1 MQKRCNSAAVAL
13 WFVLHSQL
21 ATHNYSTMTNPVT
34 STPKY
39 KEIDGLD
46 ALAKALI
53 YKYPDIAW
61 KGTFRTLAGKIG
73 LLDKGDVTWW
83 RKLPEQTQALA
94 DFLNIPV
101 EDLGVLA
108 KSSTFVVSFSD
119 FPALKPLDL
128 KREAPWLLGQEV
140 LSGGQKISD
149 YGRDTLDEWLQPNP
163 ASWRPP
169 SEQAWLQV
177 DSPIEQQLLT
187 QQLLAAGQFV
197 VLVVPTLA
205 DAAEPLQAGKPL
217 IVSVSASGGEADFYA
232 LADRPDGAGLLVI
245 APFPFPVQMRSSA
258 ADSFYD
264 WDRLALRGR
273 ERRKFEVIHPGALN
287 DFKRWAWT
295 LLPDWREKL
304 LDWVGHRLDRHHP
317 DPLFTADEAKKWL
330 ADFDPQSVW
339 FSTPSNLL
347 QLCQLMNSRKLPK
360 VTDKDC
366 GVKLAKA
373 LFKAG
378 PAYRHEQMAA
388 LVQARW
394 NSREVQWRGSLPMSV
409 WLSLSPDALV
419 AVSPAA
425 IEQSASGKNLV
436 TVKKELAKLR
446 IAAEL
451 GHPDALLASGLI
463 QVDADGCYDFL
474 HRTLATLLVRDQLLQ
489 QMATNAAEDWG
500 WACFDEQRRPLVDA
514 VLDAMSLEQLVGT
527 SQRACAGFVEG
538 NASAAMIGAREALFM
553 AVGRRI
559 AVGNSIE
566 AADVLPLAR
575 CVIAQL
581 DMVSV
586 IWTIPAPYS
595 RPTQTDDDSLQWL
608 TACWAWSLL
617 PNGRA
622 ASEASVPDDS
632 WLFPGWCQALPETP
646 HWVTALWVDEKYEPA
661 SPAWLQFL
669 RVIDEWLKD
678 VDAPVVDAPRA
689 LHVGLLA
696 GAAAGR
702 WLPDVSWWAKVN
714 EYRWAQDA
722 LIARLDAWGA
732 RDAPQVALRLWPSWL
747 AFERSFPR
755 ESSWLA
761 TVSRI
766 RRWLLSTM
774 KHLAALDA
782 LNDGDLWYLARLP
795 VSLPPEIRPLLFK
808 KLTPL
813 LLKELPSTLVAAL
826 EQTPTIVA
834 LGQEEAFF
842 ERFSAGIAPLLHG
855 FLAHER
861 LGFAAATCLWRWD
874 ADAAIQRLQDSLHL
888 DNLARQHLLRACP
901 AVHLPV
907 AAKALQTN
915 PELFDLPALDGW
927 ARQQLPNAGAGA
939 PALLAV
945 IRAAQAAIDNQA

>member
-1 MQKRCNSAAVAL
+1 MQKVTDCGMVDASPQCTIHTDLAV
-13 WFVLHSQL
+13 
-21 ATHNYSTMTNPVT
+21 THPVT
-34 STPKY
+34 STLKY
-39 KEIDGLD
+39 ERFNSARKLATALRASAPAVYSECQPP
-46 ALAKALI
+46 ALAQ
-53 YKYPDIAW
+53 
-61 KGTFRTLAGKIG
+61 RIG
-73 LLDKGDVTWW
+73 ELDKGHVKWW
-83 RKLPEQTQALA
+83 LDRPAQTKALA
-94 DFLNIPV
+94 DFLEIPV
-101 EDLGVLA
+101 EDLGVTA
-108 KSSTFVVSFSD
+108 QSTSFVVNFSD
-119 FPALKPLDL
+119 FPGLKPLDL
-128 KREAPWLLGQEV
+128 KREAPWCLGQEV
-140 LSGGQKISD
+140 LNADQKKSD
-149 YGRDTLDEWLQPNP
+149 YGRDTLEGWLQPNP
-163 ASWRPP
+163 AFWRPP
-169 SEQAWLQV
+169 SRQDWLQV
-177 DSPIEQQLLT
+177 DCPIEQQLLA
-187 QQLLAAGQFV
+187 QKLLAAGRFD

-205 DAAEPLQAGKPL
+205 DAAEPLRGGKPL
-217 IVSVSASGGEADFYA
+217 IVSVSASSGEADFYA
-232 LADRPDGAGLLVI
+232 MADRPDSAGFLVI
-245 APFPFPVQMRSSA
+245 APFLFPVQMRSSA

-273 ERRKFEVIHPGALN
+273 ERRKFEVTHPGALN
-287 DFKRWAWT
+287 DFKRWTWM
-295 LLPDWREKL
+295 LSPDWREKL

-317 DPLFTADEAKKWL
+317 ESLFTANEAQKWL

-347 QLCQLMNSRKLPK
+347 QLCQLMNSRKPPK
-360 VTDKDC
+360 VTDRDC

-378 PAYRHEQMAA
+378 PAYRHEQMQT

-394 NSREVQWRGSLPMSV
+394 DTREVQWRSSLPMSA

-425 IEQSASGKNLV
+425 IEQSASGKNLA

-451 GHPDALLASGLI
+451 GHADALLASGLI
-463 QVDADGCYDFL
+463 QVDADADGNYDFQ

-489 QMATNAAEDWG
+489 QMATKVAEDWG

-527 SQRACAGFVEG
+527 SQRACAGSAEG
-538 NASAAMIGAREALFM
+538 DASAAMIGAREALFV
-553 AVGRRI
+553 ALGRRI
-559 AVGNSIE
+559 AGGNAIE

-581 DMVSV
+581 DMASAT
-586 IWTIPAPYS
+586 WTIPAPYS

-617 PNGRA
+617 PTTD
-622 ASEASVPDDS
+622 EASAPDES

-646 HWVTALWVDEKYEPA
+646 PWVNELWVDEKSEPA

-669 RVIDEWLKD
+669 VVIDEWLKD
-678 VDAPVVDAPRA
+678 VDAPVADAPRA

-696 GAAAGR
+696 RAAGGR
-702 WLPDVSWWAKVN
+702 WSPDLSWWKSVN
-714 EYRWAQDA
+714 ECRWAQDA
-722 LIARLDAWGA
+722 LIARLEALGA
-732 RDAPQVALRLWPSWL
+732 RDAPQIALLLWPSWL
-747 AFERSFPR
+747 AFERSFPDN
-755 ESSWLA
+755 SSWLA

-766 RRWLLSTM
+766 RRWLLGTM
-774 KHLAALDA
+774 KNLAALEA
-782 LNDGDLWYLARLP
+782 LNEDDLWYLARLP

-826 EQTPTIVA
+826 EQSPAIFA
-834 LGQEEAFF
+834 LGQEEEFF
-842 ERFSAGIAPLLHG
+842 ERFGAGIAHLLHG

-874 ADAAIQRLQDSLHL
+874 AEAASQCLQDSQLL
-888 DNLARQHLLRACP
+888 DAPARQHLLMTCP
-901 AVHLPV
+901 AAHLPMAV
-907 AAKALQTN
+907 LILKTN
-915 PELFDLPALDGW
+915 PELFDMTYLDGW
-927 ARQQLPNAGAGA
+927 ARPQLPNAGASA
-939 PALLAV
+939 PVLLGI

>member
-1 MQKRCNSAAVAL
+1 K
-13 WFVLHSQL
+13 
-21 ATHNYSTMTNPVT
+21 
-34 STPKY
+34 
-39 KEIDGLD
+39 
-46 ALAKALI
+46 
-53 YKYPDIAW
+53 
-61 KGTFRTLAGKIG
+61 
-73 LLDKGDVTWW
+73 
-83 RKLPEQTQALA
+83 
-94 DFLNIPV
+94 
-101 EDLGVLA
+101 
-108 KSSTFVVSFSD
+108 
-119 FPALKPLDL
+119 
-128 KREAPWLLGQEV
+128 
-140 LSGGQKISD
+140 
-149 YGRDTLDEWLQPNP
+149 
-163 ASWRPP
+163 
-169 SEQAWLQV
+169 
-177 DSPIEQQLLT
+177 
-187 QQLLAAGQFV
+187 LLAAGRFD

-205 DAAEPLQAGKPL
+205 DAAEPLRGGKPL
-217 IVSVSASGGEADFYA
+217 IVSVSASSGEADFYA
-232 LADRPDGAGLLVI
+232 MADRPDSAGFLVI
-245 APFPFPVQMRSSA
+245 APFLFPVQMRSSA

-273 ERRKFEVIHPGALN
+273 ERRKFEVTHPGALN
-287 DFKRWAWT
+287 DFKRWTWM
-295 LLPDWREKL
+295 LSPDWREKL

-317 DPLFTADEAKKWL
+317 ESLFTANEAQKWL

-347 QLCQLMNSRKLPK
+347 QLCQLMNSRKPPK
-360 VTDKDC
+360 VTDRDC

-378 PAYRHEQMAA
+378 PAYRHEQMQT

-394 NSREVQWRGSLPMSV
+394 DTREVQWRSSLPMSA

-425 IEQSASGKNLV
+425 IEQSASGKNLA

-451 GHPDALLASGLI
+451 GHADALLASGLI
-463 QVDADGCYDFL
+463 QVDADADGNYDFQ

-489 QMATNAAEDWG
+489 QMATKVAEDWG

-527 SQRACAGFVEG
+527 SQRACAGSAEG
-538 NASAAMIGAREALFM
+538 DASAAMIGAREALFV
-553 AVGRRI
+553 ALGRRI
-559 AVGNSIE
+559 AGGNAIE

-581 DMVSV
+581 DMASAT
-586 IWTIPAPYS
+586 WTIPAPYS

-617 PNGRA
+617 PTTD
-622 ASEASVPDDS
+622 EASAPDES

-646 HWVTALWVDEKYEPA
+646 PWVNELWVDEKSEPA

-669 RVIDEWLKD
+669 VVIDEWLKD
-678 VDAPVVDAPRA
+678 VDAPVADAPRA

-696 GAAAGR
+696 RAAGGR
-702 WLPDVSWWAKVN
+702 WSPDLSWWKSVN
-714 EYRWAQDA
+714 ECRWAQDA
-722 LIARLDAWGA
+722 LIARLEALGA
-732 RDAPQVALRLWPSWL
+732 RDAPQIALLLWPSWL
-747 AFERSFPR
+747 AFERSFPDN
-755 ESSWLA
+755 SSWLA

-766 RRWLLSTM
+766 RRWLLGTM
-774 KHLAALDA
+774 KNLAALEA
-782 LNDGDLWYLARLP
+782 LNEDDLWYLARLP

-826 EQTPTIVA
+826 EQSPAIFA
-834 LGQEEAFF
+834 LGQEEEFF
-842 ERFSAGIAPLLHG
+842 ERFGAGIAHLLHG

-874 ADAAIQRLQDSLHL
+874 AEAASQCLQDSQLL
-888 DNLARQHLLRACP
+888 DAPARQHLLMTCP
-901 AVHLPV
+901 AAHLPMAV
-907 AAKALQTN
+907 LILKTN
-915 PELFDLPALDGW
+915 PELFDMTYLDGW
-927 ARQQLPNAGAGA
+927 ARPQLPNAGASA
-939 PALLAV
+939 PVLLGI